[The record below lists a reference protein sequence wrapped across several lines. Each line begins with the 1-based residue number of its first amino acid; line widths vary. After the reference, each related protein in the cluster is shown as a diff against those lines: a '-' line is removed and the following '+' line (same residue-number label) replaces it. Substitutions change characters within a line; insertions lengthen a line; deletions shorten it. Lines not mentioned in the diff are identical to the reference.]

1 MKIYSDGVEGEK
13 KRTNVRHSM
22 FTDKND
28 FISSFWHASL
38 AWYLIDL
45 LEQHIADLS
54 STLPCMKTK
63 THRKFSSRTGRTLR
77 CFFLI
82 RTLDAKLFVLFMI
95 NTLDANAKWKGIHI
109 DAHGFHLLILSAC
122 FSWLF
127 PFMLLQWRAS
137 RISSLLIT
145 AKILS
150 AQQKQRR
157 RQQQQITKK
166 WMEYM
171 YQKHEMPERVNC
183 RESKCVAF
191 GLSTIRRI
199 DTDSVPQPGSN
210 WLWSLNLEY
219 AYKLASLENLHVN
232 ATGEKQPTVER
243 FCKIFIWMAYE
254 TTTAFDSS
262 ERIDV
267 VVGDKILPKYSVIGS
282 VASQSLSLSLTC
294 LVRNESQNQYMRAH
308 TTLTIAT
315 TNI

>member
-1 MKIYSDGVEGEK
+1 MELKERRNEQTCAIPCSQTKTTLFHPFGTHHSHDIWSIY
-13 KRTNVRHSM
+13 
-22 FTDKND
+22 
-28 FISSFWHASL
+28 W
-38 AWYLIDL
+38 
-45 LEQHIADLS
+45 S
-54 STLPCMKTK
+54 STLPTCP
-63 THRKFSSRTGRTLR
+63 LR
-77 CFFLI
+77 CRAWKLRLTGNFHRERAEPCVVFFLI